1 MRSKIR
7 FIIVLHE
14 FLPKTIHLPKFAA
27 MKNLAL
33 HILDIVHNSI
43 RAEASLVDIYLYQSQ
58 KKNTVELVIKDD
70 GKGMSQEMLDKVTD
84 PYTTSRKERK
94 VGLGIS
100 LLKQN
105 AEQANGNFTISSGEG
120 RGTMINAS
128 FQLDHLDTPPPGDV
142 IDTIV
147 TLTTGN
153 PKVDFIYSHIT
164 DQGEYIFD
172 SRKVKE
178 ALDDVP
184 IYDSQVANFLRDM
197 LTENIEENC
206 GPESL

>member
-1 MRSKIR
+1 
-7 FIIVLHE
+7 
-14 FLPKTIHLPKFAA
+14 

-43 RAEASLVDIYLYQSQ
+43 RAEANLVDIYLYQSK
-58 KKNTVELVIKDD
+58 KKNTTELVIKDD

-84 PYTTSRKERK
+84 PYTTSRTERK

-105 AEQANGNFTISSGEG
+105 AEQANGSFSISSGEG

-128 FQLDHLDTPPPGDV
+128 FQLDHLDTPPIGDI

-164 DQGEYIFD
+164 DRGEYTFD
-172 SRKVKE
+172 SRKIKE
-178 ALDDVP
+178 VLEDVP
-184 IYDSQVANFLRDM
+184 IYDSQVATFLREM
-197 LTENIEENC
+197 LKENIEENC
-206 GPESL
+206 GMESL

>member
-1 MRSKIR
+1 MFQLSFRNTT
-7 FIIVLHE
+7 L
-14 FLPKTIHLPKFAA
+14 LPKFAA

-33 HILDIVHNSI
+33 HILDIVQNSI
-43 RAEASLVDIYLYQSQ
+43 RAEASLVDIYLYQSK

-70 GKGMSQEMLDKVTD
+70 GKGMSQEMLKKVTD
-84 PYTTSRKERK
+84 PYITSRKERK

-105 AEQANGNFTISSGEG
+105 AEQANGSFSISSGEG
-120 RGTMINAS
+120 RGTMLNAT
-128 FQLDHLDTPPPGDV
+128 FQLDHLDTPPLGDV

-147 TLTTGN
+147 ILTTGN

-164 DQGEYIFD
+164 DQGEYTYD

-178 ALDDVP
+178 VLEDVP
-184 IYDSQVANFLRDM
+184 IYDSQVATFLRDM
-197 LTENIEENC
+197 LRENIEENC
-206 GPESL
+206 GAESM